1 MMLRMQVRML
11 RRNEL
16 VQDILVA
23 LLLGAMG
30 GQ

>member
-1 MMLRMQVRML
+1 MLRMQVRML

-16 VQDILVA
+16 VQDIPVA

>member
-1 MMLRMQVRML
+1 MLRMQVRML

-16 VQDILVA
+16 VQDISVA
-23 LLLGAMG
+23 LLLRAMG